1 MIAFFAVF
9 FLLVFGL
16 MIFFIFCQWRIFT
29 KAGQAGWKCLIPI
42 YNILIQLDIAHQ
54 PRIWL
59 LYMCIPFVN
68 IYFAIKHIHGL
79 SVAFGKDV
87 GFTLGLIFLPF
98 IFIPILALGSAE
110 YQYNKTDDGLIHELH
125 DVN

>member
-1 MIAFFAVF
+1 MIAFILIFILL
-9 FLLVFGL
+9 FLGL
-16 MIFFIFCQWRIFT
+16 MIFFIFCSWRIFT
-29 KAGQAGWKCLIPI
+29 KAGQKGWKCLIPI
-42 YNILIQLDIAHQ
+42 YNILIQLDIARQ

-87 GFTLGLIFLPF
+87 GFTAGLIFLPF
-98 IFIPILALGSAE
+98 IFIPILALGSAQ
-110 YQYNKTDDGLIHELH
+110 YQYGKNEDGLIHELH
-125 DVN
+125 EK